1 MATFPVY
8 FWTSFAKKNNSTL
21 TPTTGR
27 TQYDC
32 KILEGSGIIN
42 PTIQLNLGLS
52 TDPSQYNYCHI
63 PAFERYYYV
72 DEWYFERGLWTA
84 SLSVDVLST
93 YKSQIGA
100 ASLYV
105 LRASAASDGTIVDTM
120 YPMKTGC
127 SYQHNTDATG
137 YTLGGGTYVVGCV
150 SKYADAGSLNYYAM
164 TATELGT
171 LCSYLINSAVDT
183 GNGFDL
189 ADASLALQ
197 TSLIDP
203 IQYIKSCVFIPF
215 GRSDFTTSHSTSGF
229 PIFLWTVSGLDS
241 YRIVLPAA
249 GCKITKTYTLNITKH
264 PSTTA
269 RGNYVNSAPYTLL
282 TLYVPPFGV
291 IEVDTS
297 VTCNATQLDLELN
310 VDVVTGKGIL
320 TVMCNGV
327 ILNRLVSMLGVPI
340 QLSQVTR
347 DYMGAITSVANGVA
361 SSLGSLASGNMAGAI
376 TGAISGIGNAVNA
389 MRPREQ
395 STGSGG
401 GFAEVNIQNFQL
413 DHQFFIPVNDDN
425 THHGRPYCQVTTP
438 ANLGGYMLIQD
449 GDVAIPGTNAEAEQV
464 RQYLESG
471 FYYE

>member
-1 MATFPVY
+1 MATFPIY

-42 PTIQLNLGLS
+42 PTIELNLGLS

-105 LRASAASDGTIVDTM
+105 LRASAASDGSIVDHL
-120 YPMKTGC
+120 YPVKSGCTFDNTTISNPYNINLFGDTGAPQF
-127 SYQHNTDATG
+127 SI
-137 YTLGGGTYVVGCV
+137 GCV
-150 SKYADAGSLNYYAM
+150 TDDGKIGSMNYFMVARN
-164 TATELGT
+164 ELAN
-171 LCSYLINSAVDT
+171 LCQYLLSSAISA
-183 GNGFDL
+183 GNGFDT

-203 IQYIKSCVFIPF
+203 LQYIKSAYLIPF
-215 GRSDFTTSHSTSGF
+215 TTTEYADVSTGVA
-229 PIFLWTVSGLDS
+229 PIKVFGWTTGCAGLKID
-241 YRIVLPAA
+241 R
-249 GCKITKTYTLNITKH
+249 GTTITKTFNFTIKKH
-264 PSTTA
+264 PDTNS
-269 RGNYVNSAPYTLL
+269 RGNYLNTAPYTVL
-282 TLYVPPFGV
+282 TLSFPPFGV
-291 IEVDTS
+291 IEVDTTI
-297 VTCNATQLDLELN
+297 TCNASTLI
-310 VDVVTGKGIL
+310 VDVACDVITGRGKL
-320 TVMCNGV
+320 TIRCNGIV
-327 ILNRLVSMLGVPI
+327 INTIEAQLGVPI
-340 QLSQVTR
+340 QLSQVR
-347 DYMGAITSVANGVA
+347 SDYVGAVTSVANGI
-361 SSLGSLASGNMAGAI
+361 GSIATGNFAGML
-376 TGAISGIGNAVNA
+376 SGIGNAVNA
-389 MRPREQ
+389 LVPREN
-395 STGSGG
+395 SVGSGG
-401 GFAEVNIQNFQL
+401 AFTQLTGHFAL
-413 DHQFFIPVNDDN
+413 YHQFFTPVDDDN
-425 THHGRPYCQVTTP
+425 SHHGRPYCQVTTP

-449 GDVAIPGTNAEAEQV
+449 GDVAIPGTNTEAEQV